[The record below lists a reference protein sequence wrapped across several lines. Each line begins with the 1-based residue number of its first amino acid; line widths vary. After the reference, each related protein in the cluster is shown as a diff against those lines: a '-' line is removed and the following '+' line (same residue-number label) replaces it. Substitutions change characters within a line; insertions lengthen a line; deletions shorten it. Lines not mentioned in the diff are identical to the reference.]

1 MRDALYNDSS
11 SLHFLLSKRVTLESS
26 VAVSM
31 FLGLKNNKSNQK
43 QINKGLIEAHNYQ
56 LAIG

>member
-1 MRDALYNDSS
+1 MRDALYNDSP

-26 VAVSM
+26 VKISM
-31 FLGLKNNKSNQK
+31 LLGLKNNKSDQK
-43 QINKGLIEAHNYQ
+43 QINKDLIEAHDYQ